1 MELALLAN
9 VLLFIGTFALDF
21 INGQSNG
28 SANDTPDDTGDDN
41 PRYDFAQNG
50 TEGND
55 TVSAQNEN
63 TKFTLGAGDDMLF
76 GSAGAD
82 LGLLG
87 SGDDTASM
95 GSGDDLAYGGAGDDS
110 IWGALGDDTIFG
122 DAGDD
127 TLSGLSPLYG
137 GLDTG
142 AAPDGQDQLFG
153 GAGSDHLILG
163 RGDVG
168 TGGAG
173 NDIFDLDMRWNDGGD
188 RILVQDFQ
196 RGADRLNIIYPR
208 AFDAAGAAITPDLT
222 IDLSAN
228 GQSSLI
234 RLDGRIVATLAG
246 AVNLTA
252 GDITLVPSSV
262 SDNNYVPANYAEER
276 FGTAGA
282 DTLSASKGTGYFAEG
297 GNDVFTGSGT
307 SDYADMGAG
316 NDSADM
322 GAGNDSALGGAGAD
336 TLAGGAGSDTLLGG
350 EGVDSLAGGLDD
362 DRLYGGAGGDNLAGD
377 GGNDT
382 LDGGLGDD
390 GIFGGFGND
399 QSFGGDGNDLIESG
413 AGRDMLY
420 GGAGDDSLRGYGVSG
435 DNTSTDAQNDG
446 ADTLSGGAGN
456 DAIWAGAGDVAFGG
470 AGIDRFFVTEAQF
483 GATGLTRIEDFAAGE
498 TIVISYTAADGA
510 PVISLAPSPIA
521 GEVNV
526 LADGNVIARV
536 VDTSGAL
543 TLGAISTVAITP

>member
-1 MELALLAN
+1 MELAILAN

-21 INGQSNG
+21 INGQTNG
-28 SANDTPDDTGDDN
+28 ADNTAGDDD
-41 PRYDFAQNG
+41 PTYDFAQNG
-50 TEGND
+50 TAGND

-63 TKFTLGAGDDMLF
+63 TKFTLGAGDDLLL
-76 GSAGAD
+76 GSAGDD

-87 SGDDTASM
+87 SGNDTASM

-122 DAGDD
+122 EEGDD

-137 GLDTG
+137 GLNT
-142 AAPDGQDQLFG
+142 ATAPDGQDQLFG
-153 GAGSDHLILG
+153 GAGNDHLILG
-163 RGDVG
+163 RGDQG

-173 NDIFDLDMRWNDGGD
+173 NDVFDLDMRWNDGD
-188 RILVQDFQ
+188 ERILVQDLQ

-208 AFDAAGAAITPDLT
+208 EFNSAGAPITPNLT

-228 GQSSLI
+228 GQSSVI
-234 RLDGRIVATLAG
+234 RLDGSVVATLAG
-246 AVNLTA
+246 VTNLTSS
-252 GDITLVPSSV
+252 DITLVPSSV
-262 SDNNYVPANYAEER
+262 TDSNYAPANYAEER

-282 DTLSASKGTGYFAEG
+282 DTLSASKGTGYFAES
-297 GNDVFTGSGT
+297 GNDTFTGSGAA
-307 SDYADMGAG
+307 DYADMGAG

-350 EGVDSLAGGLDD
+350 AGADSLSGGLDND
-362 DRLYGGAGGDNLAGD
+362 SLGGGDGTDTLAGD

-390 GIFGGFGND
+390 GVFGGLGND
-399 QSFGGDGNDLIESG
+399 QSFGGAGNDLIESG
-413 AGRDMLY
+413 AGSDQLF
-420 GGAGDDSLRGYGVSG
+420 GGAVDDSLRGYGVGG
-435 DNTSTDAQNDG
+435 DNTSTAAQNDG
-446 ADTLSGGAGN
+446 ADTLNGGEGN
-456 DAIWAGAGDVAFGG
+456 DAIWAGAGDIAFGG
-470 AGIDRFFVTEAQF
+470 AGTDRFLLTEAQF
-483 GATGLTRIEDFAAGE
+483 GSTALTRIEDFAAGE
-498 TIVISYTAADGA
+498 TILISYAAADGA
-510 PVISLAPSPIA
+510 PVITLAPSPIA

-536 VDTSGAL
+536 VDKTGAL
-543 TLGAISTVAITP
+543 TLGAISTAPITP